1 MASFDFLKGIL
12 RWQSETSLTTQ
23 NFLSYLGAFLVLAPI
38 LLILFLLLFSP
49 EHGLFNEAVYQIAG
63 LMNALEIPAEGR
75 HFSYYGGDELLLK
88 APVASLR
95 SLPTLV
101 ENHARMVPLFWI
113 GFALSSVLSVFVLY
127 AISTFVSFSGTQKKA
142 DKKSFIRGA
151 ELVESSALKRHIVE
165 QGEVSDLYLGNVPFV
180 RSLQSRHLGV
190 FGDTGT
196 GKSQLIFSILHRLRE
211 QGKKL
216 FIVDKSGEFVQ
227 HFYNPETD
235 ILLGPF
241 DDRTHGWTPYN
252 EGAELFDCERLAK
265 SFIPT
270 SPEKHSG
277 QDHWPE
283 AALTVFSWLLKQMV
297 SSGKNLTIEDL
308 IHQLT
313 VSRDVVHTDALGNE
327 KIVRIRGINELL
339 KGTLAELVI
348 DPDSPDHAAS
358 VIATIIPKIRAL
370 WYLRG
375 LEHKPSFSFRDWV
388 KNPDAGSVFIR
399 VTEDQLD
406 SVNPIV
412 SAWIDTVIK
421 TVLSLE
427 KDPDRELWAF
437 IDELQSFD
445 KINTL
450 GKGVYEGRK
459 YGLRFVLGFT
469 SVQELFSLYG
479 QHTAKSIISMLC
491 TKAVFRTS
499 EPDGAEWNSRLL
511 GEEEF
516 WEKSQ
521 HVNYSGH
528 AKSSSL
534 SEGDQRKRLSLVSGT
549 EIAALEDLNFYLKF
563 SGPWPLA
570 KVRESYREWAK
581 LAAPFVPRTL
591 PKEMSHKEENQVY
604 NSPSALMAE
613 SEDEPLL

>member
-1 MASFDFLKGIL
+1 MVSSDFLKGQL
-12 RWQSETSLTTQ
+12 RWQSETSLTAQ
-23 NFLSYLGAFLVLAPI
+23 NILSYIGASLVLTPI
-38 LLILFLLLFSP
+38 LLVVFLVLFSP
-49 EHGLFNEAVYQIAG
+49 EHGFFNEAVYQLAG
-63 LMNALEIPAEGR
+63 LFNALDMPGGGKT
-75 HFSYYGGDELLLK
+75 FSYYGKAGHLLQ
-88 APVASLR
+88 APVS
-95 SLPTLV
+95 TLQSVPAMV
-101 ENHARMVPLFWI
+101 ENHTTMVPLFW
-113 GFALSSVLSVFVLY
+113 GGLAFSVMLSALVLY
-127 AISTFVSFSGTQKKA
+127 VVSKLVSFSGSQKK
-142 DKKSFIRGA
+142 DEKKSFIRGG
-151 ELVESSALKRHIVE
+151 ELVESTELKQRIFSKAE
-165 QGEVSDLYLGNVPFV
+165 SSDLYLGDVPFV
-180 RSLQSRHLGV
+180 RSLLSRHLGV

-196 GKSQLIFSILHRLRE
+196 GKSQLIFSVLSALRT
-211 QGKKL
+211 QGKRL

-227 HFYNPETD
+227 HFFNPETD

-241 DDRTHGWTPYN
+241 DDRSHGWTPYN
-252 EGAELFDCERLAK
+252 EGADLFDCERLAK

-270 SPEKHSG
+270 STDKRSG
-277 QDHWPE
+277 ADHWPE
-283 AALTVFSWLLKQMV
+283 AALTVFSWLLKEMV
-297 SSGKNLTIEDL
+297 SSGRNLTVDDL

-313 VSRDVVHTDALGNE
+313 VSRNEVHTDELGNDR
-327 KIVRIRGINELL
+327 IVRVRGINELL
-339 KGTLAELVI
+339 RGTLAELVI

-375 LEHKPSFSFRDWV
+375 LEEKPAFSFREWV
-388 KNPDAGSVFIR
+388 KKPDAGSVFIR

-406 SVNPIV
+406 SVNPVV

-421 TVLSLE
+421 TMLSLE

-450 GKGVYEGRK
+450 AKGVFEGRK

-469 SVQELFSLYG
+469 SVQELFSIYG
-479 QHTAKSIISMLC
+479 EHTAKSIISMLC

-521 HVNYSGH
+521 HMSYGGQ
-528 AKSSSL
+528 ARSSSL

-549 EIAALEDLNFYLKF
+549 EISALEDLNFYLKF
-563 SGPWPLA
+563 AGPWPLA
-570 KVRESYREWAK
+570 KVRETYHEWPN
-581 LAAPFVPRTL
+581 LAPPFIPRRL
-591 PKEMSHKEENQVY
+591 PSETPRREENPIET
-604 NSPSALMAE
+604 SPSALMAVPD
-613 SEDEPLL
+613 DEPLL